1 MDEKEVRAMIQRK
14 ETERKMQVIKQASVD
29 LSHSWQT
36 IQNAHDSTTVAMELR
51 EAGLQREFWLQ
62 ALADIT
68 SVVGTASELRKSI
81 SRFLVD
87 ELDVSSRTVA
97 TVADVSPSTISTWR
111 GEHESS

>member
-1 MDEKEVRAMIQRK
+1 
-14 ETERKMQVIKQASVD
+14 
-29 LSHSWQT
+29 
-36 IQNAHDSTTVAMELR
+36 
-51 EAGLQREFWLQ
+51 LQREFWLQ